1 MTEPLIE
8 LRNVSKHFAG
18 VRALTDV
25 SIAVH
30 PGEVVC
36 LLGDNGAGK
45 STLIK
50 ILSGF
55 ERPDAGTIVV
65 DGTPVNFASPRD
77 AFACGIATV
86 YQDLAILPEMSISR
100 NFMLGMEPLK
110 GI

>member
-1 MTEPLIE
+1 MAEPLIE

-18 VRALTDV
+18 VKALTDV

-55 ERPDAGTIVV
+55 HPPSGGSIHL
-65 DGTPVNFASPRD
+65 DGKETRFADPRG
-77 AFACGIATV
+77 ARSRGIATV
-86 YQDLAILPEMSISR
+86 HRRSER
-100 NFMLGMEPLK
+100 FR
-110 GI
+110 